1 MIVSPHV
8 PGAYASHPTA
18 FIRAPGDRTIDNPT
32 IVMKQTIPR
41 TRSIILGG
49 LTAAAFLVASP
60 MHAQIGSGWSPFSL
74 SSDFID
80 YEVADAHHQ
89 HSVSSFSL
97 PSCFYTLS
105 GSTETFGLTTS
116 DSNRIEHD
124 TSHHFNTGTVQFE
137 GYLNLFPGI
146 SQQSVVQDF
155 GGGSGGPICM
165 IKGYGR
171 MNGSLV
177 VTRNTS
183 INLITNMFSG
193 ITARVN
199 VIHDTVKGMIY
210 IYINGVKKWEGAD
223 AGSSYTGSYNFKY
236 GLYGTFNAS
245 TKTVWNNVKF
255 FQGGTTN
262 VSTGNNGGKFE
273 AEDLAVSD
281 DTGDTIATNTDG
293 GSNGAYVQYF
303 SGAVGDYVQFT
314 VPNIAPGTY
323 TLSIG
328 VKKNTNRGIVQTQV
342 NKAGSTPS
350 DIGSP
355 VDLYGTSQFTEVT
368 IGTWT
373 IGSTSDKWVKFLV
386 TGKNSS
392 SSGYNIAI
400 DYIKLTPQ

>member
-1 MIVSPHV
+1 M
-8 PGAYASHPTA
+8 
-18 FIRAPGDRTIDNPT
+18 
-32 IVMKQTIPR
+32 
-41 TRSIILGG
+41 LGI
-49 LTAAAFLVASP
+49 LTAAALLIAAPVR
-60 MHAQIGSGWSPFSL
+60 AQIGSGWSQFGL
-74 SSDFID
+74 STDFID

-97 PSCFYTLS
+97 PSCYYTLS

-124 TSHHFNTGTVQFE
+124 SDHHFNAGTVQFE
-137 GYLNLFPGI
+137 GYLNTFPGI

-177 VTRNTS
+177 VTRDTS
-183 INLITNMFSG
+183 LNLITNMFSG

-199 VIHDTVKGMIY
+199 IIHDTGKHMIY
-210 IYINGVKKWEGAD
+210 VYINGTKKWEGAD
-223 AGSSYTGSYNFKY
+223 AGTSYTGSYNFKY

-245 TKTVWNNVKF
+245 THTVWNNVKF

-262 VSTGNNGGKFE
+262 VSTGSNGGTFE
-273 AEDLAVSD
+273 AENLAISD
-281 DTGDTIATNTDG
+281 SSGDSSSVNTDG

-303 SGAVGDYVQFT
+303 SNAVGDYVQFT

-323 TLSIG
+323 TLSVG
-328 VKKNTNRGIVQTQV
+328 VKKNTNRGIMQTQV

-350 DIGSP
+350 NLGSP
-355 VDLYGTSQFTEVT
+355 IDLYGSSQFTEVAV
-368 IGTWT
+368 GTWT

-386 TGKNSS
+386 TGKNSAS
-392 SSGYNIAI
+392 SSYNLAI